1 MTSTLLTQLQETLGH
16 AYRVDQELH
25 GGGMS
30 RLFRATELSL
40 GRQVVIKVLPP
51 ELSGGVSARRFQREI
66 ELTAH
71 LQHPHILPVLA
82 AGAKDGILYYV
93 MPFVAGESLRHRLAR
108 DGKLPVVDACRLL
121 REMADALAFAHAE
134 GIVHRDMKP
143 ENILLQGAHAVLA
156 DFGVAG
162 ALEAAQGSE
171 TADIVA
177 VKTQLTGTGMSVG
190 TPSYM
195 APEQLAADASI
206 DGRADIYAL
215 GVIGYEML
223 AGERP
228 FAGLAG
234 PQLLVA
240 RLTETPEPLHWVRPE
255 VPEELGQVIAKAMSR
270 DPEGRFQWASEMHDA
285 IEAAA
290 PRLSASVSR
299 MSVPVPAVPPEPRK
313 SRISRRRVLV
323 LAAASLGVAALLAGG
338 YYAWQLIRTA
348 ASLEP
353 NLIAVAPFEAY
364 DPEIKQ
370 IWSEGLVDILSRNLD
385 GMGPL
390 HTVSPTT
397 VVRQWPTT
405 GLIGADKAT
414 ELGRRTKAQYVVFG
428 TLVGEGEDSVVIS
441 SRVVATATGRA
452 IERSDKT
459 IVGPLNRMTMLTDSI
474 TVAVLRGLGQSGGVA
489 SIRGSDLGT
498 RSLAALKSFLQGEY
512 FYRRADWDSAQTHY
526 ERAMSQDTIF
536 ALAYHR
542 SGLVNSWQRSGVDSL
557 TRLYYLH
564 AGRHNTGLPL
574 RDSLLIAADSLSA
587 VVGYVEGNPNY
598 LPQVRALF
606 ATLQLAVE
614 RYPNDPEVWYALGEA
629 QHHFGYGP
637 DVGIS
642 VRRTLES
649 FDRAIALDSS
659 FAPAYIHAVEL
670 GLTVGGAT
678 RGLPYAKK
686 YQELRPTD
694 GKGAGVGLTALLVEG
709 PATTQARAALDTA
722 SADVLRDAWFIL
734 RRWADDRETAVQVA
748 RTWLARILATDERQA
763 GLPRSALASVLAYR
777 GKMEEAYQ
785 TWGRAPSRLFVELA
799 MAGAVPQDVA
809 DTVLRSWVTG
819 EFDRAALALTY
830 FAGRGDTA
838 MLAAFQRRAARRAT
852 ERNETTGARP
862 GYDVQIASAYL
873 QLAGGDTA
881 GAVNAFVAIP
891 DTLCLG
897 CALDRL
903 VEGRLLIAAGRH
915 RQAATLLDER
925 LPVLLSPTEVVF
937 QVELATALR
946 KLGEDQAFE
955 ETCARAVAI
964 WRRADRN
971 LLRNLREA
979 CGTATSIADDPA
991 RLSYLDVDRRTP

>member
-1 MTSTLLTQLQETLGH
+1 MTSAGLLSQLQDTLGH
-16 AYRVDQELH
+16 AYRVEQELH

-108 DGKLPVVDACRLL
+108 EAKLPVLDTCRLL

-143 ENILLQGAHAVLA
+143 ENILLQGTHAVLA

-162 ALEAAQGSE
+162 ALEAAQGGA
-171 TADIVA
+171 TAEVA
-177 VKTQLTGTGMSVG
+177 TVKTQLTGTGMSVG

-255 VPEELGQVIAKAMSR
+255 VPEELGQVIAKAMAR
-270 DPEGRFQWASEMHDA
+270 DPEDRFRWASELHDA
-285 IEAAA
+285 IEAAS
-290 PRLSASVSR
+290 PRSSVTVSR
-299 MSVPVPAVPPEPRK
+299 MSVP
-313 SRISRRRVLV
+313 
-323 LAAASLGVAALLAGG
+323 AAAVSQPSARRLSVRTLLKYAALVIGVAGLVAGG
-338 YYAWQLIRTA
+338 YYIFQLFRTA
-348 ASLEP
+348 ASLES

-364 DPEIKQ
+364 DPAIKQ
-370 IWSEGLVDILSRNLD
+370 IWSEGLIDILSRNID

-390 HTVSPTT
+390 RTVSPTV
-397 VVRQWPTT
+397 VVRQWPP
-405 GLIGADKAT
+405 GARVDADAAA
-414 ELGRRTKAQYVVFG
+414 ELGRRTNAQYVVFG
-428 TLVGEGEDSVVIS
+428 TLVGEGADSVVIS
-441 SRVVATATGRA
+441 ARVVSTATGRV
-452 IERSDKT
+452 IERTEKT
-459 IVGPLNRMTMLTDSI
+459 IAGPLNRMTMLTDTV
-474 TVAVLRGLGQSGGVA
+474 TVAVLRGLGQSGAVA

-512 FYRRADWDSAQTHY
+512 FYRRADWDSARTHY
-526 ERAMSQDTIF
+526 ERAITQDTAF
-536 ALAYHR
+536 ALAFHR
-542 SGLVNSWQRSGVDSL
+542 MGLVNSWQRSGVDSL
-557 TRLYYLH
+557 TRLFFLR
-564 AGRHNTGLPL
+564 AGGHNTGLPL
-574 RDSLLIAADSLSA
+574 RDSLLIAADSISA
-587 VVGYVEGNPNY
+587 VIGFVEANPNY
-598 LPQVRALF
+598 LPQARTLF
-606 ATLQLAVE
+606 ATLRTAVE

-629 QHHFGYGP
+629 QHHIGYGP
-637 DVGIS
+637 VVGVS

-670 GLTVGGAT
+670 GLTLGGVERA
-678 RGLPYAKK
+678 LPYARK
-686 YQELRPTD
+686 YQELQPTD
-694 GKGAGVGLTALLVEG
+694 GKGAGVGLTALLAED
-709 PATTQARAALDTA
+709 PTSARTRAALDTA
-722 SADVLRDAWFIL
+722 SVNVLRDAWFIM
-734 RRWADDRETAVQVA
+734 RRWADERETAVQVA
-748 RTWLARILATDERQA
+748 RTWLARALATDEGQSYV
-763 GLPRSALASVLAYR
+763 PRSALASVLAYR

-785 TWGRAPSRLFVELA
+785 TWGTAPTRLFAELA
-799 MAGAVPQDVA
+799 MSGAVPPAVA
-809 DTVLRSWVTG
+809 DTELRAWVR
-819 EFDRAALALTY
+819 EDRAGAAWSLAY
-830 FAGRGDTA
+830 FAARGDTA
-838 MLAAFQRRAARRAT
+838 TLANYEGRALRRVQ
-852 ERNETTGARP
+852 ERNAATGARP
-862 GYDVQIASAYL
+862 GYDARIARAYL
-873 QLAGGDTA
+873 LLAHRDTA
-881 GAVNAFVAIP
+881 GALAEFTAIP

-903 VEGRLLIAAGRH
+903 VEGRLLSASGRH
-915 RQAATLLDER
+915 REAAAILEER
-925 LPVLLSPTEVVF
+925 LPVLLSPTEVAF
-937 QVELATALR
+937 QVELAAALR
-946 KLGEDQAFE
+946 ALGEDQAFR
-955 ETCARAVAI
+955 ETCARVSAV
-964 WRRADRN
+964 WRRADRDP
-971 LLRNLREA
+971 LRNLEQA
-979 CGTATSIADDPA
+979 CGASNPMQDDPA
-991 RLSYLDVDRRTP
+991 RLSYLDADTRTP